1 MSPRRSRRSQTLPL
15 LILIGIAA
23 VLWYQGK
30 IPGVPRPEA
39 VIPQI
44 KSLATDIPSL
54 KGINTLI
61 PSIPGIGTLI
71 PEGTRPSATRQSA
84 PLSGSLPNMPVK
96 PEPKEITFQGCPPE
110 GDGGDPQLNRLK
122 NRVDEGDCVPVSF
135 DAALSLTWPK
145 AVEQKDRADWSAKDT
160 ATIAKYEGIPVVVE
174 GYLTA
179 ATESGPESTNC
190 HGTAND
196 TVDWHV
202 SLVKNPGE
210 DRSKAIVTETTPRV
224 RPNHKWSLDLL
235 RSIVEKQ
242 ERVRI
247 SGWLFFDPEHPDHLG
262 KYRATLWEIH
272 PIMQIEVYQDGRW
285 VPLDDLAH

>member
-1 MSPRRSRRSQTLPL
+1 MSPRRSRSSQTLPV
-15 LILIGIAA
+15 LILIAILAA
-23 VLWYQGK
+23 IWYQGK
-30 IPGVPRPEA
+30 IPGIPGPET

-44 KSLATDIPSL
+44 KGLARDIPGL

-61 PSIPGIGTLI
+61 PSVPGIGTLI

-84 PLSGSLPNMPVK
+84 PVSDNLPSMPVK
-96 PEPKEITFQGCPPE
+96 PKPKEITFQGCPPE

-122 NRVDEGDCVPVSF
+122 NRVDEGDYVPVSF
-135 DAALSLTWPK
+135 DAVLSLTWPK
-145 AVEQKDRADWSAKDT
+145 AVEQKDRADWSAEDT
-160 ATIAKYEGIPVVVE
+160 AAIAKYEGIPVVVE
-174 GYLTA
+174 GYLAA

-190 HGTAND
+190 HGIAND
-196 TVDWHV
+196 MVDWHV

-272 PIMQIEVYQDGRW
+272 PIMQIEVYQNGRW

>member
-1 MSPRRSRRSQTLPL
+1 MSPRRSRGSRISPALV
-15 LILIGIAA
+15 LIGLAA
-23 VLWYQGK
+23 VLWYLGK
-30 IPGVPRPEA
+30 IPGVPQPA
-39 VIPQI
+39 SAIPQL
-44 KSLATDIPSL
+44 KNLVTDIPDL
-54 KGINTLI
+54 KGISTLV
-61 PSIPGIGTLI
+61 PDIPGIGALI
-71 PEGTRPSATRQSA
+71 PGGTTAA
-84 PLSGSLPNMPVK
+84 PAAAAGGLPNMPAK

-110 GDGGDPQLNRLK
+110 GDGGDPELNRLK
-122 NRVDEGDCVPVSF
+122 NRVDEGDYIPVSF
-135 DAALSLTWPK
+135 DAIVALTWPK
-145 AVEQKDRADWSAKDT
+145 AVEQRDRADWSAKDT
-160 ATIAKYEGIPVVVE
+160 ATIAQYEGIPVMVE

-196 TVDWHV
+196 MVDWHV

-210 DRSKAIVTETTPRV
+210 DRAKAIVTETTPRV

-235 RSIVEKQ
+235 RSITENQ

-247 SGWLFFDPEHPDHLG
+247 SGWVFFDPEHPDHLG

-272 PIMQIEVYQDGRW
+272 PIMQIEVYRNGHW